1 MYHKGDEI
9 SKNSST
15 ASTQKESNAISLILV
30 LSKLSLGPCIQLQ
43 RLYKHFMQ
51 SHNVHSYDE
60 FLLSD
65 DQVPTPGDSSTLLLE
80 FDQPAVIRSDDD
92 HDAYRSPP
100 FIQAPLPDDDILDK
114 RQQRH
119 SPQPLPVRPRIAM
132 STNPDSTALAL
143 SGHTRS
149 PILAR

>member
-1 MYHKGDEI
+1 
-9 SKNSST
+9 
-15 ASTQKESNAISLILV
+15 
-30 LSKLSLGPCIQLQ
+30 
-43 RLYKHFMQ
+43 MQ
-51 SHNVHSYDE
+51 SNNVDFTDE

-65 DQVPTPGDSSTLLLE
+65 DPVPYLTTPGDSSPAHSSTLLD
-80 FDQPAVIRSDDD
+80 FDQPIAPTLVRQDDD
-92 HDAYRSPP
+92 HDPYRSPP
-100 FIQAPLPDDDILDK
+100 FIQAPLPDDDLLDK

-132 STNPDSTALAL
+132 SPDPDSAL